1 MNRPA
6 RNSRCALTMLSAVVA
21 LFLCLLQISPSA
33 AEDLAETLHFRQ
45 LNENQGLSQG
55 TVRAIAQD
63 HQGFIWLGTQD
74 GLFRFDGQSLLVH
87 RLSDRAGL
95 TDNHI
100 LSLVDTESGLWIGTN
115 AGGLVRFRPDS
126 GFEAVTGMPAGP
138 LAITALSRSDNEV
151 FAAISGVGLVRIDQ
165 ANGRASAA
173 IGQPAAMRFI
183 QTIAWRDG
191 LLVLGCRDGLWLWR
205 EGQPGPVRVALNESF
220 NGGVTALAFARDG
233 RLWVGLHES
242 GVRLYNPNSG
252 VFDSSVEVRLTS
264 PQVRSLVVD
273 RRARVWVGTEDG
285 LNRFDPSTRKTLQAR
300 HDADSPTSLPAN
312 RLPALFEDD
321 EGLVWAG
328 SWTNGVGVY
337 RPDSEAVRLF
347 RRFADVPHSLPA
359 NPIRALLPEP
369 DGTLW
374 LGVLE
379 QGGLVHFDPVEGVID
394 RFRHDP
400 NDLGSL
406 PDDRVESLLRRR
418 DGSLW
423 VGTGNAGLAKLEN
436 GRFTRFQVGLPGSEG
451 LPGNRIGGLY
461 EDPDEMLWV
470 GLIDSGLVTRCKSC
484 TRFSTLDLAE
494 DSPVQQILG
503 RINQILRT
511 RDGIFWLAGMP
522 NGLYR
527 YDPVRR
533 WLTRYLHHA
542 DDPSSISHDSI
553 TVLVEDR
560 RGRLWVGTQGGGLIL
575 AQRNG
580 AGEAESFRAYTRAD
594 GLSADA
600 VGGLL
605 EAPDGAL
612 WAATIDS
619 ISRLNP
625 DTGALRSLDASNGE
639 ISRGYFIGASAI
651 GADGVYYFGGLRGIT
666 ALRPELMPPPRPTP
680 VVRIT
685 EFFVDNV
692 PYLIPSEPGEGAE
705 PSAAMARTV
714 TLQPGVSSIGMEF
727 AALEFLAPE
736 SLLYEYRMLGLD
748 EQWVA
753 APANRRFA
761 GFTRLPPGDY
771 RFEVRARRA
780 GLDDGYEL
788 AALQLQLLPPWWATP
803 MAYLGYILAAGLLIG
818 ISTYRIRTRQ
828 QRDQQAQTAVRISE
842 ERLKFAL
849 WGSGDELWDIDLD
862 GQQMHRENILP
873 GLKIS
878 TQTPRSAEE
887 FIQSIHPE
895 DRAASEESF
904 RAHALGARAHYEAVY
919 RTQAEDGRWRWL
931 LARGRAV
938 QRGADGKALRV
949 AGTVRDITA
958 TKANEDALKRF
969 ADELESRVEER
980 TADHRMA
987 ISQLKRTVQEL
998 TLTQK
1003 QLVESEKMASLGQLV
1018 AGVAHEIN
1026 TPIGIGV
1033 TAASHLQHE
1042 TDRLLD
1048 SLKRGSLG
1056 KAGLQQYTD
1065 TARDSAKLL
1074 MANLTRASELIR
1086 SFKQVAVDQSSE
1098 QKRRFYLRQYLDET
1112 LLSLLPKLKRT
1123 KHRVSIDCPPQLQL
1137 ETYPGALYQIV
1148 VNLLMNSLIHGFDGV
1163 EQGEIN
1169 IHAEVDGDALLLSYR
1184 DNGKGMDE
1192 SVRARV
1198 FDPFF
1203 TTKRQ
1208 EGGSG
1213 LGMHLVYNLVT
1224 QLLKGNIEIRS
1235 AHGRGVNFL
1244 IAMPGVVVEGGD
1256 SA

>member
-1 MNRPA
+1 MLRFPGRQRGRRSGWLVSLLIA
-6 RNSRCALTMLSAVVA
+6 ALCALPAG
-21 LFLCLLQISPSA
+21 

-45 LNENQGLSQG
+45 LDESMGLSQG
-55 TVRAIAQD
+55 TVRAMAQD
-63 HQGFIWLGTQD
+63 RQGFIWLGTQD

-87 RLSDRAGL
+87 RLSDGAGL
-95 TDNHI
+95 PDNHI
-100 LSLVDTESGLWIGTN
+100 LSLFGSEYGLWIGTN
-115 AGGLVRFRPDS
+115 AGGLVRLSPS
-126 GFEAVTGMPAGP
+126 GDFTNVSGMPSGP
-138 LAITALSRSDNEV
+138 LAITAMGGSSEELYV
-151 FAAISGVGLVRIDQ
+151 GIAGVGLVRIDQ
-165 ANGRASAA
+165 ASGRADTP
-173 IGQPAAMRFI
+173 IEQPPGLRSI

-191 LLVLGCRDGLWLWR
+191 LLAVGCRDGLWLWR
-205 EGQPGPVRVALNESF
+205 EGETAPVKAELNDPG
-220 NGGVTALAFARDG
+220 NGGVTALDFARDG

-242 GVRLYNPNSG
+242 GVRLYDPNSG
-252 VFDSSVEVRLTS
+252 EIDSSASAAPRLTS
-264 PQVRSLVVD
+264 PQVRSLLVD
-273 RRARVWVGTEDG
+273 RRARVWIGTEDG
-285 LNRFDPSTRKTLQAR
+285 LNRFDPDPAKTLQAR
-300 HDADSPTSLPAN
+300 HDGGSPTSLPAN
-312 RLPALFEDD
+312 RLPTVFEDN
-321 EGLVWAG
+321 EGLIWVG
-328 SWTNGVGVY
+328 SWTNGAGVY
-337 RPDSEAVRLF
+337 RPDSEAVRLY

-379 QGGLVHFDPVEGVID
+379 QGGLVHFDPELGVLE

-400 NDLGSL
+400 DDPTSL

-423 VGTGNAGLAKLEN
+423 VGTGNAGLARLEN
-436 GRFTRFQVGLPGSEG
+436 GRFTRYQVGLPGSEG

-461 EDPDEMLWV
+461 EDPQQTLWV
-470 GLIDSGLVTRCKSC
+470 GLIDSGLVTRCRTC
-484 TRFSTLDLAE
+484 DRFSRLELAE
-494 DSPVQQILG
+494 DSPVQQVLG
-503 RINQILRT
+503 RINQVLRT
-511 RDGIFWLAGMP
+511 RDGIYWFAGMP

-533 WLTRYLHHA
+533 WLTRYLHRN

-560 RGRLWVGTQGGGLIL
+560 RGRLWVGTQGGGMIL
-575 AQRNG
+575 VQRDG
-580 AGEAESFRAYTRAD
+580 AGEAESFRTYTRAG

-600 VGGLL
+600 VGGML
-605 EAPDGAL
+605 ESPDGAL

-619 ISRLNP
+619 ISRLDP
-625 DTGALRSLDASNGE
+625 ETGTLRSLDASYGE
-639 ISRGYFIGASAI
+639 IARGYFIGASAI

-680 VVRIT
+680 KVRIT
-685 EFFVDNV
+685 EFLVDNS
-692 PYLIPSEPGEGAE
+692 PYRLPT
-705 PSAAMARTV
+705 AADGVDSTALV
-714 TLQPGVSSIGMEF
+714 TLQPGINNIGLEF

-736 SLLYEYRMLGLD
+736 SLLYEYRLLGLD
-748 EQWVA
+748 DAWVA
-753 APANRRFA
+753 APTTRRFA
-761 GFTRLPPGDY
+761 GFTRLQPGDY

-780 GLDDGYEL
+780 GLDQGYEL
-788 AALQLQLLPPWWATP
+788 AALDLELLSPWWATP
-803 MAYLGYILAAGLLIG
+803 MAYLGYVFGAVVLIG
-818 ISTYRIRTRQ
+818 GSAYRIRQRQ
-828 QRDQQAQTAVRISE
+828 LRELQAQEAVRMSE
-842 ERLKFAL
+842 QRLKFAL
-849 WGSGDELWDIDLD
+849 WGSGDELWDIDLEH
-862 GQQMHRENILP
+862 QAMHRENVIP

-878 TQTPRSAEE
+878 KRTPRSAEE
-887 FIQSIHPE
+887 FIQSMHPD

-904 RAHALGARAHYEAVY
+904 RAHVVGKTGHYEAVY
-919 RTQAEDGRWRWL
+919 RTQAEDEQWRWL

-938 QRGADGKALRV
+938 QRNDDGKALRV

-969 ADELESRVEER
+969 ADELESRVEAR

-987 ISQLKRTVQEL
+987 IAQLKRTVQEL
-998 TLTQK
+998 TLTQR

-1042 TDRLLD
+1042 TDRLLE
-1048 SLKRGSLG
+1048 LIKQNKLG
-1056 KAGLQQYTD
+1056 KAGLEQYTN
-1065 TARDSAKLL
+1065 TARDSATLL
-1074 MANLTRASELIR
+1074 MSNLTRASELIR

-1098 QKRRFYLRQYLDET
+1098 QKRRFQLRQYLDET

-1123 KHRVSIDCPPQLQL
+1123 KHRVRIDCPPNLQL
-1137 ETYPGALYQIV
+1137 ETFPGALYQIV

-1163 EQGEIN
+1163 DQGEIR
-1169 IHAEVDGDALLLSYR
+1169 ILAELDGDALLLRYS

-1192 SVRARV
+1192 SVRARI

-1224 QLLKGNIEIRS
+1224 QLLKGNIECS
-1235 AHGRGVNFL
+1235 SGHGEGVQFL
-1244 IAMPGVVVEGGD
+1244 IAMPGVVVEGD
-1256 SA
+1256 AAA

>member
-1 MNRPA
+1 VRFRCQLSILCAGAVLLM
-6 RNSRCALTMLSAVVA
+6 CALV
-21 LFLCLLQISPSA
+21 LQPLA
-33 AEDLAETLHFRQ
+33 AENLAETLHFRQ
-45 LNENQGLSQG
+45 LNESLGLSQG
-55 TVRAIAQD
+55 TVRAIAQGN
-63 HQGFIWLGTQD
+63 QGFVWLGTQD

-87 RLSDRAGL
+87 RRSDGAGL

-100 LSLVDTESGLWIGTN
+100 RSLVGSPHGLWIGTN

-126 GFEAVTGMPAGP
+126 GFEKVTGMPAGP
-138 LAITALSRSDNEV
+138 LAITALSSSTNEV
-151 FAAISGVGLVRIDQ
+151 YAALAGVGLVRVDQ
-165 ANGRASAA
+165 RSGQTSVPE
-173 IGQPAAMRFI
+173 GQPAALRFI
-183 QTIAWRDG
+183 QTMAWRDG
-191 LLVLGCRDGLWLWR
+191 LLALGCRDGLWLWR
-205 EGQPGPVRVALNESF
+205 EGQAEPVQAALEGSSA
-220 NGGVTALAFARDG
+220 GGVTALAFARDG
-233 RLWVGLHES
+233 RLWVGLHEA
-242 GVRLYNPNSG
+242 GVRLYSP
-252 VFDSSVEVRLTS
+252 SSDAVDTSVAPILTS
-264 PQVRSLVVD
+264 PQVRSMLVD
-273 RRARVWVGTEDG
+273 RRARVWIGTEDG
-285 LNRFDPSTRKTLQAR
+285 LNRFDPSTGETLQAR

-312 RLPALFEDD
+312 RLPSLFEDD
-321 EGLVWAG
+321 EGLIWAG
-328 SWTNGVGVY
+328 SWTNGVGIY

-347 RRFADVPHSLPA
+347 RRFADMPKSLPA

-379 QGGLVHFDPVEGVID
+379 QGGLVHFDPVKGVIN

-400 NDLGSL
+400 DDPSSL

-451 LPGNRIGGLY
+451 LLGNRISGLY
-461 EDPDEMLWV
+461 EDPDEKLWV
-470 GLIDSGLVTRCKSC
+470 GFIDSGLVTRCKRC
-484 TRFSTLDLAE
+484 DRFSTLELAE
-494 DSPVQQILG
+494 DSPVQQVLG

-511 RDGIFWLAGMP
+511 RDGIVWLAGMP

-527 YDPVRR
+527 YDPARR
-533 WLTRYLHHA
+533 WLTRYLHRS

-560 RGRLWVGTQGGGLIL
+560 RGRLWVGTQGGGLVL
-575 AQRNG
+575 VQRNG
-580 AGEAESFRAYTRAD
+580 AGEAESFRTYTRAD
-594 GLSADA
+594 GLSGDA
-600 VGGLL
+600 IGGLL

-612 WAATIDS
+612 WVATIDS
-619 ISRLNP
+619 ILRLDP
-625 DTGALRSLDASNGE
+625 DTGTLRSLDASYGE
-639 ISRGYFIGASAI
+639 IARGYFIGASAI

-685 EFFVDNV
+685 EFFVDNN
-692 PYLIPSEPGEGAE
+692 PYRIPSEPSEGAQRSE
-705 PSAAMARTV
+705 ESVPTV
-714 TLQPGVSSIGMEF
+714 TLQPGISSIALEF

-736 SLLYEYRMLGLD
+736 SLLYEYRLLGLD
-748 EQWVA
+748 DKWVA
-753 APANRRFA
+753 APASRRFA
-761 GFTRLPPGDY
+761 GFTRLQPGDY

-780 GLDDGYEL
+780 GLDEDYQI
-788 AALQLQLLPPWWATP
+788 AALQLELLPPWWVTP
-803 MAYLGYILAAGLLIG
+803 LAYVGYTLVAGLLIG
-818 ISTYRIRTRQ
+818 VSSYRIRARQ
-828 QRDQQAQTAVRISE
+828 RREQQAQTAVRMSE

-849 WGSGDELWDIDLD
+849 WGSGDELWDIDLE
-862 GQQMHRENILP
+862 GEKIHRENVLP

-878 TQTPRSAEE
+878 QQTPRSAEE
-887 FIQSIHPE
+887 FIQSVHPQ
-895 DRAASEESF
+895 DRAASEDSF
-904 RAHALGARAHYEAVY
+904 RAHALGASGHYEAVY
-919 RTQAEDGRWRWL
+919 RTQAEDGQWRWL

-938 QRGADGKALRV
+938 QRDAEGRALRV

-980 TADHRMA
+980 TADYRMA

-998 TLTQK
+998 MLTQK

-1042 TDRLLD
+1042 TNMLLKLVKQ
-1048 SLKRGSLG
+1048 SRLG
-1056 KAGLQQYTD
+1056 KADLQQYTD
-1065 TARDSAKLL
+1065 TARDSATLL

-1123 KHRVSIDCPPQLQL
+1123 KHRVSIDCPPHLQL

-1163 EQGEIN
+1163 EQGEVN
-1169 IHAEVDGDALLLSYR
+1169 IHAEIDGDALLLSYR

-1213 LGMHLVYNLVT
+1213 LGMHLVYNLIT
-1224 QLLKGNIEIRS
+1224 QLLKGSIEIRS
-1235 AHGRGVNFL
+1235 AHGRGVNFR
-1244 IAMPGVVVEGGD
+1244 IAMPGVVVEGGEG
-1256 SA
+1256 ST